1 MDFKSIFC
9 YLRFLQGKQPM
20 VKRKQD
26 GLLMDGCALQ
36 YLSLD
41 KTLYG
46 ENKKPK
52 AFQGSLFT
60 V

>member
-1 MDFKSIFC
+1 
-9 YLRFLQGKQPM
+9 M

-41 KTLYG
+41 KKLYG